1 MKAATLTLPRHA
13 GKVESYL
20 AHLEAL
26 KFRNFS
32 GEVVQAILHAI
43 GRDEIESCNVR
54 NLTGAFLLQRGPKQ
68 LRNTAGRCIFAVMG
82 YGAEEE
88 ELYLIEEVRE
98 YFQGVTHLWAHWLFS
113 SCFFFPSAVV
123 IALCCIKDL
132 RVYREGD
139 RVLVTYDTEAME
151 RFFQSCLE
159 TTAVLDSLAGVS
171 RQESVRRLG
180 HFRQCVGLSN

>member
-1 MKAATLTLPRHA
+1 MKSTLTLPRHA
-13 GKVESYL
+13 GKIEFYL
-20 AHLEAL
+20 KLAQGLQH
-26 KFRNFS
+26 RDCS
-32 GEVVQAILHAI
+32 GEMVTGIVHAI
-43 GRDEIESCNVR
+43 AREEIEAGNVR
-54 NLTGAFLLQRGPKQ
+54 NLIGSFVLQRGPKQ

-88 ELYLIEEVRE
+88 EIYLIPEVRR
-98 YFQGVTHLWAHWLFS
+98 YFQGVTDLWPHWLFS
-113 SCFFFPSAVV
+113 SCFYFPSAVV

-132 RVYREGD
+132 RAYREEN

-151 RFFQSCLE
+151 TFFQSCLQ
-159 TTAVLDSLAGVS
+159 TTAALDAVAGIS